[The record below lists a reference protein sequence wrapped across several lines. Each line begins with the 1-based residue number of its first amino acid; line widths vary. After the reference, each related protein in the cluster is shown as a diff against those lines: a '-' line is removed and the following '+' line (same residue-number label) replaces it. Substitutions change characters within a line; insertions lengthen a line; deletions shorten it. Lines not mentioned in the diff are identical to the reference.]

1 MAANNLGTVLNEIG
15 DLDGARDLFEQAL
28 SGYEKSL
35 GPDHPDTYVKIV
47 LSGVI
52 LTDLIRFD

>member
-15 DLDGARDLFEQAL
+15 DLDGARALFEQAL

-35 GPDHPDTYVKIV
+35 GPDHPDT
-47 LSGVI
+47 
-52 LTDLIRFD
+52 